1 MKIAVTVTDA
11 GMAVNIGGPV
21 ESTTAIIELHDDQ
34 IAPLVRR
41 YLNDRKA
48 AQERATKNERGYL
61 YASIS
66 FSLVDEA

>member
-11 GMAVNIGGPV
+11 GMAANIGGPV
-21 ESTTAIIELHDDQ
+21 ESATAIIDVHDDQ
-34 IAPLVRR
+34 LPPLVRR

-48 AQERATKNERGYL
+48 AQERAAKNERGYL